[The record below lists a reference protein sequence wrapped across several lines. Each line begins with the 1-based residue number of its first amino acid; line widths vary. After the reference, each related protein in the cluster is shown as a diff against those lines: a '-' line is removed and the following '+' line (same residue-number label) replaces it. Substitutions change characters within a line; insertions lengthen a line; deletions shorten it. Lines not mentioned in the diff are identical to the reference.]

1 MRCYL
6 ERVCVVIAS
15 LNLAEGRVCG
25 CLHQQTY
32 TEWLLRAA
40 GLSQLS
46 LVGSK
51 TKK

>member
-25 CLHQQTY
+25 CLTMDGSY
-32 TEWLLRAA
+32 V
-40 GLSQLS
+40 QLAY
-46 LVGSK
+46 LNFV
-51 TKK
+51 